1 MFEESCIGEMLFLLS
16 YKDVGGVAEG
26 QGQLTGQEII
36 EITSKKAKLFCGYS
50 KTNKGDAEK
59 RGIETPYHCS

>member
-16 YKDVGGVAEG
+16 QKDIGGAAEG

-36 EITSKKAKLFCGYS
+36 EITSKKAKLFSGVS
-50 KTNKGDAEK
+50 KINKDDAEK
-59 RGIETPYHCS
+59 RGIETPCHCS